1 MALDLG
7 QRCFVWFQ
15 GRACVIIR
23 LYTFNGGEEMRFGNW
38 FVGTALIV
46 IGVLA
51 GTLAPSLRA
60 QAVPD
65 PCVAPWEVTI
75 GSQRGSANDPG
86 WHAVRWNR
94 CTGETFVFSVGN
106 ERGDRVE
113 DSTAWT
119 KHPVQ

>member
-1 MALDLG
+1 
-7 QRCFVWFQ
+7 
-15 GRACVIIR
+15 
-23 LYTFNGGEEMRFGNW
+23 MRSGNW
-38 FVGTALIV
+38 LVSTALIV

-75 GSQRGSANDPG
+75 GSARPPADRREAG

-94 CTGETFVFSVGN
+94 CTGETFVFSAQN
-106 ERGDRVE
+106 ERNKRVE
-113 DSTAWT
+113 DSSAWT

>member
-1 MALDLG
+1 
-7 QRCFVWFQ
+7 
-15 GRACVIIR
+15 
-23 LYTFNGGEEMRFGNW
+23 MRFGNW

-65 PCVAPWEVTI
+65 PCVAPWDVTI
-75 GSQRGSANDPG
+75 GNMRMRSG
-86 WHAVRWNR
+86 WHAVKWNR
-94 CTGETFVFSVGN
+94 CTGETFVFSAEG
-106 ERGDRVE
+106 ERSDHVD

>member
-1 MALDLG
+1 
-7 QRCFVWFQ
+7 
-15 GRACVIIR
+15 
-23 LYTFNGGEEMRFGNW
+23 MRFGNW

-65 PCVAPWEVTI
+65 PCVAPWDVAI
-75 GSQRGSANDPG
+75 GTNRAAGGGGASSTG

-94 CTGETFVFSVGN
+94 CTGETFVFSADD
-106 ERGDRVE
+106 ERDERVE

>member
-1 MALDLG
+1 
-7 QRCFVWFQ
+7 
-15 GRACVIIR
+15 
-23 LYTFNGGEEMRFGNW
+23 MRFGNW
-38 FVGTALIV
+38 LVGTALIV

-75 GSQRGSANDPG
+75 GSSRPPSVDLREAG

-94 CTGETFVFSVGN
+94 CTGETFVFSAEH
-106 ERGDRVE
+106 EREGRVE

>member
-1 MALDLG
+1 
-7 QRCFVWFQ
+7 
-15 GRACVIIR
+15 
-23 LYTFNGGEEMRFGNW
+23 MRSGTW
-38 FVGTALIV
+38 LVGTALIV

-75 GSQRGSANDPG
+75 GSQRPDISGRRSG

-94 CTGETFVFSVGN
+94 CTGETFVFSAEN
-106 ERGDRVE
+106 ERSARVE
-113 DSTAWT
+113 DSNAWT

>member
-1 MALDLG
+1 
-7 QRCFVWFQ
+7 
-15 GRACVIIR
+15 
-23 LYTFNGGEEMRFGNW
+23 MRFGNW

>member
-1 MALDLG
+1 
-7 QRCFVWFQ
+7 
-15 GRACVIIR
+15 
-23 LYTFNGGEEMRFGNW
+23 MRFGNW

-65 PCVAPWEVTI
+65 PCVAPWDVTI
-75 GSQRGSANDPG
+75 GSSRTSTA

-94 CTGETFVFSVGN
+94 C
-106 ERGDRVE
+106 DRLD

>member
-1 MALDLG
+1 
-7 QRCFVWFQ
+7 
-15 GRACVIIR
+15 
-23 LYTFNGGEEMRFGNW
+23 MRFGNW
-38 FVGTALIV
+38 SVGTALIV

-75 GSQRGSANDPG
+75 GSQRPPSYPSEAG
-86 WHAVRWNR
+86 WHAVKWNR
-94 CTGETFVFSVGN
+94 CTGETFVFSADD
-106 ERGDRVE
+106 ERDGRVE

-119 KHPVQ
+119 EHPVQ

>member
-1 MALDLG
+1 
-7 QRCFVWFQ
+7 
-15 GRACVIIR
+15 
-23 LYTFNGGEEMRFGNW
+23 MRFGNW

-65 PCVAPWEVTI
+65 PCVAPWDVTI
-75 GSQRGSANDPG
+75 GTPIRPGGHSVQNSSG
-86 WHAVRWNR
+86 WHAVKWNR
-94 CTGETFVFSVGN
+94 CTGETFVFSAEG
-106 ERGDRVE
+106 ERDARVE

>member
-1 MALDLG
+1 
-7 QRCFVWFQ
+7 
-15 GRACVIIR
+15 
-23 LYTFNGGEEMRFGNW
+23 MRFGNW

-65 PCVAPWEVTI
+65 PCGAPWDVTI
-75 GSQRGSANDPG
+75 GSSRTSTA

-94 CTGETFVFSVGN
+94 CTGETFVFSACC
-106 ERGDRVE
+106 ERKDRLD

>member
-1 MALDLG
+1 
-7 QRCFVWFQ
+7 
-15 GRACVIIR
+15 
-23 LYTFNGGEEMRFGNW
+23 MRFGNW
-38 FVGTALIV
+38 SVGTALIV

-75 GSQRGSANDPG
+75 GTGRAVAGTAQTNTG

-94 CTGETFVFSVGN
+94 CTGETFVFSAN
-106 ERGDRVE
+106 DERDERVD

-119 KHPVQ
+119 KHPGQ